1 MITVEQHLAH
11 VLGALAPLP
20 ARTVPLAD
28 AYGCVLAEDVVARLA
43 VPPFD
48 NSAMDGYAV
57 RSDDVA
63 AASAEHPVQLRVV
76 GDVPAGSTARPVV
89 EPGTAVRIMTG
100 APVPPGADAVVPVE
114 DTDQPPGPG
123 AGKALPGV
131 VLIARGPV
139 AGRHVRRAQEDVAPG
154 DLVLRGGTVL
164 GARHLSAAASVGY
177 GALRV
182 HPRPRVGVLAT
193 GAELVAP
200 GEPLRHGQI
209 PDSNSTLMRGL
220 VREAGVDPV
229 DLGAVDDTPDALR
242 RVLDQ
247 ALGRVDAIVTSGGV
261 SAGAYDVIKE
271 VLEPLGAVR
280 FVKVAMQPGK
290 PQGFGLL
297 EAPGAARSV
306 PLFAL
311 PGNPVSVFVS
321 FHVLV
326 RPALAKI
333 RGGGSAVP
341 LRDAVAAVGWTS
353 PPGRQQYVPVVLDAE
368 PDASGRVR
376 VRPATSGGSGSHLV
390 ASLALADALAV
401 VDPQIDRVDAGD
413 AVRVMM
419 IS

>member
-1 MITVEQHLAH
+1 
-11 VLGALAPLP
+11 
-20 ARTVPLAD
+20 
-28 AYGCVLAEDVVARLA
+28 
-43 VPPFD
+43 
-48 NSAMDGYAV
+48 
-57 RSDDVA
+57 
-63 AASAEHPVQLRVV
+63 
-76 GDVPAGSTARPVV
+76 
-89 EPGTAVRIMTG
+89 
-100 APVPPGADAVVPVE
+100 
-114 DTDQPPGPG
+114 
-123 AGKALPGV
+123 
-131 VLIARGPV
+131 
-139 AGRHVRRAQEDVAPG
+139 
-154 DLVLRGGTVL
+154 
-164 GARHLSAAASVGY
+164 VGY

-220 VREAGVDPV
+220 VQESGAEAV

-242 RVLDQ
+242 RVLDES
-247 ALGRVDAIVTSGGV
+247 LGRVDAIVTSGGV

-280 FVKVAMQPGK
+280 FTKVAMQPGK

-297 EAPGAARSV
+297 DVPGTDRAV

-326 RPALAKI
+326 RPALARL
-333 RGGGSAVP
+333 RGATAGGP
-341 LRDAVAAVGWTS
+341 LQEAVAATGWTS
-353 PPGRQQYVPVVLDAE
+353 PPGRQQYVPVVLEEASDA
-368 PDASGRVR
+368 AGRAR

-401 VDPQIDRVDAGD
+401 VEPQTDRVDAGD